1 MLVFT
6 IVLCGLC
13 HGAEDAWLQVATP
26 HFSLL
31 TPSKDPKARD
41 LLAILERFRA
51 VLLQTEWKDAVP
63 TNPVQLVVCKG
74 ETEFQQYREIQGS
87 FAFYVRRAGHDFIV
101 VKALTARTR
110 MAVQHEYMHA
120 VLRHIGGTLP
130 LWLEEGIAQ
139 VYSSAI
145 WRDTQVLIGAEL
157 EKRPSLSNLEEILSI
172 HSGTSG
178 YPEPGRM
185 AEFYSTSWAVAHML
199 LLDPKY
205 RSAFPAFLREM
216 SQRKSPAEA
225 LSETYGLDF
234 STLTLRLKAYLST
247 DTLPILSLQAPASS
261 QDTTAMSIGSSE
273 VELETT
279 RSYLRVN
286 TPVLLADS
294 ERRLRKLYERFPQ
307 SVDIAE
313 CLAFVV
319 SFADRP
325 QEALQYFTAALA
337 NGSHNSEIVLLYVR
351 LARAQGVPPETV
363 LEMLS
368 RALRSN
374 PTNQELL
381 FLLGQLAVE
390 AGDYSTA
397 VQAMTSIQCSG
408 SVQRQYVRF
417 YTLAYCSL
425 KQNKPDL
432 TREYA
437 SLAKTYATTNEDVRR
452 ANNLARLG
460 EFESKGSKVH
470 VFDPKLIIRT
480 N

>member
-1 MLVFT
+1 
-6 IVLCGLC
+6 
-13 HGAEDAWLQVATP
+13 
-26 HFSLL
+26 
-31 TPSKDPKARD
+31 
-41 LLAILERFRA
+41 
-51 VLLQTEWKDAVP
+51 
-63 TNPVQLVVCKG
+63 
-74 ETEFQQYREIQGS
+74 
-87 FAFYVRRAGHDFIV
+87 
-101 VKALTARTR
+101 
-110 MAVQHEYMHA
+110 
-120 VLRHIGGTLP
+120 
-130 LWLEEGIAQ
+130 
-139 VYSSAI
+139 
-145 WRDTQVLIGAEL
+145 
-157 EKRPSLSNLEEILSI
+157 
-172 HSGTSG
+172 
-178 YPEPGRM
+178 
-185 AEFYSTSWAVAHML
+185 
-199 LLDPKY
+199 
-205 RSAFPAFLREM
+205 
-216 SQRKSPAEA
+216 
-225 LSETYGLDF
+225 
-234 STLTLRLKAYLST
+234 
-247 DTLPILSLQAPASS
+247 
-261 QDTTAMSIGSSE
+261 MSIGSSE

-408 SVQRQYVRF
+408 SVQRQYARF